1 MWDVRLTHSEFLASI
16 VQRDHG
22 IAFLLTLW
30 LLILLN
36 GVTMRRPERV
46 AVGNECTFGHLVC
59 FMFKLLYF
67 HFVSM
72 SNQD

>member
-16 VQRDHG
+16 VQRGHG

-36 GVTMRRPERV
+36 GVTMTKTQARSTKMIEF
-46 AVGNECTFGHLVC
+46 AV
-59 FMFKLLYF
+59 K
-67 HFVSM
+67 FV
-72 SNQD
+72 